1 MYEDPRSE
9 RFARY
14 SILFCELFLLNLL
27 IWLFFEKT
35 SMFNRMELSVLQIY
49 TLSTLCYAVANFAN
63 GVIAHLAW
71 TRGDQIIRHSCS
83 NVIIFTLLS
92 LAIFFLLGEEVRP
105 WYGFL
110 IFYVALCGFVL
121 INRFIW
127 RRLMQA
133 YRCREDQLKKV
144 VIVGDLENA
153 EELLQIISFKH
164 SGHKT
169 IGYFADNEDLK
180 LGAGIP
186 YMGVPADA
194 AAWVTENASSVN
206 QLYSTLSS
214 TRKESEALLRACENN
229 LVRFYVIPGVYTYM
243 HHRMHFE
250 MKQGVPVLSLRSE
263 PLAFAGNRF
272 LKRAFDLCCSTFF
285 LCCIFPWI
293 YIIIGIAIKMSSP
306 GPIFFKQKRSG
317 LNGKDFWCYKFRS
330 MKVNAQSDFLQAQKN
345 DPRKTRIGEF
355 IRHTNIDELPQFIN
369 VFRGEMSMVGPR
381 PHMLKHTEE
390 YSKLID
396 KYMVRHLAK
405 PGITGWAQVTGFRG
419 ETKDLWQ
426 MEGRIKK
433 DIWYIEHW
441 SFWLDLFIIYRT
453 FANIFR
459 GDTEAY

>member
-1 MYEDPRSE
+1 
-9 RFARY
+9 
-14 SILFCELFLLNLL
+14 
-27 IWLFFEKT
+27 
-35 SMFNRMELSVLQIY
+35 
-49 TLSTLCYAVANFAN
+49 
-63 GVIAHLAW
+63 
-71 TRGDQIIRHSCS
+71 
-83 NVIIFTLLS
+83 
-92 LAIFFLLGEEVRP
+92 
-105 WYGFL
+105 
-110 IFYVALCGFVL
+110 
-121 INRFIW
+121 
-127 RRLMQA
+127 MQA

-169 IGYFADNEDLK
+169 VGYFADNEDLK

-272 LKRAFDLCCSTFF
+272 LKRAFDLCCSTIF

-330 MKVNAQSDFLQAQKN
+330 MKVNAQSDFLQATKN

-381 PHMLKHTEE
+381 PHMLKHTDE

-419 ETKDLWQ
+419 ETKELWQ